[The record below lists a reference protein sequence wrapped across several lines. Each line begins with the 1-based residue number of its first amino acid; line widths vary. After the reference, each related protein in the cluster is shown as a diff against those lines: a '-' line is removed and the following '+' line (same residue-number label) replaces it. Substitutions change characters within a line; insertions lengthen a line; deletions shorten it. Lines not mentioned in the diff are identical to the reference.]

1 MLILKAHRLPI
12 LSTKLP
18 YLCIMGNM
26 KLLEERQS
34 EVVEEFSMFSDW
46 MEKYEYIIDMGKE
59 LYPMEEN
66 EKIEEN
72 LIKGCQSRV
81 WLTARKNEE
90 GNLVFS
96 ADSDAIITKGLVALM
111 LKVLSG
117 AKPDDV
123 ASVDLHFLDDIGLHE
138 HLSPTRSNGLASMVK
153 QMKMYGLVFSSR
165 S

>member
-1 MLILKAHRLPI
+1 MYAFTSPCLFK
-12 LSTKLP
+12 
-18 YLCIMGNM
+18 YLCVMGNM
-26 KLLEERQS
+26 KLLEERQN

-46 MEKYEYIIDMGKE
+46 MEKYEYIIEMGKE

-111 LKVLSG
+111 VKVLSG

-123 ASVDLHFLDDIGLHE
+123 ASVDLHFLNDIGLHE